1 MEICLFQET
10 GLDKNYRNAI
20 AHADFSAWVND
31 RRTRPTTKAFTVP
44 ARTFFDG
51 DTLDITSFD
60 NYSVYDYAVAID
72 GERVTGLFIEPVFA
86 DSTIARYSV
95 TLDRWSALSYAQFVN
110 FTIEQSTISDNRFG
124 EIPLP
129 FAGTGAYSISTRMSG
144 KCWAIAFVSDSGT
157 FSRGGT
163 HSFVAVGPIDSSY
176 DAYATAVDL
185 ARCTSVAAAG
195 KTYTIDSVSGSYVI
209 PADILPAA
217 GSWGGR
223 MISAT
228 IDTDTPGVLAYSGY
242 FYDTSY
248 SETLTAPASGVEHI
262 ASIIVP
268 QSDYDK
274 KVYFGNFSQF
284 VEIPE
289 RQFASPTVSTV
300 ITPTGVLSVRVVVDG
315 ELYDFSDSLRVDA
328 YYTGEDATTR
338 AINAGSQLISAV
350 GSVGLSAATGSKVA
364 IASSAISAGGSI
376 ARTLSE
382 GRAYSYRGGGFRAAC
397 TVAAS
402 SGGSPLTV
410 LMPGLFILSY
420 AAANSNERF
429 KALKRYGRIYP
440 RMINGAIALEE
451 GKQLTYY
458 RGSGTTF
465 PAVGWLSDAL
475 SRGMT
480 LWNSAGVNQV

>member
-1 MEICLFQET
+1 MEILLFANT
-10 GLDKNYRNAI
+10 GLDKNYHNVI
-20 AHADFSAWVND
+20 AHADFPAWVNA
-31 RRTRPTTKAFTVP
+31 RRSFSSTKIFSVPTRV
-44 ARTFFDG
+44 FFDG
-51 DTLDITSFD
+51 DTLDLSAVA
-60 NYSVYDYAVAID
+60 NYSVYDYAVAVD
-72 GERVTGLFIEPVFA
+72 GEVKTGLFITPIFSDA
-86 DSTIARYSV
+86 TISRYAV
-95 TLDRWSALSYAQFVN
+95 TLDRWAELPSAQFVN
-110 FTIEQSTISDNRFG
+110 FTIEQSTISDNRLG

-129 FAGTGAYSISTRMSG
+129 FAGTGAYSISTRFSG

-157 FSRGGT
+157 FSRSGT

-185 ARCTSVAAAG
+185 ARCTSVAAGG
-195 KTYTIDSVSGSYVI
+195 KTYSIDSVSGSYVV

-248 SETLTAPASGVEHI
+248 SETLTAPASGVEYI

-289 RQFASPTVSTV
+289 RAFTSPTVATV

-315 ELYDFSDSLRVDA
+315 ELYDFSDSLRVDG
-328 YYTGEDATTR
+328 YYTGEDATAR
-338 AINAGSQLISAV
+338 AINVGSQLVASV
-350 GSVGLSAATGSKVA
+350 GSVGLSAASGSPVA
-364 IASSAISAGGSI
+364 ITGAAISAGGSI
-376 ARTLSE
+376 ARTLSD
-382 GRAYSYRGGGFRAAC
+382 GRAYSYRGGGFRSAC
-397 TVAAS
+397 TVSAS

-410 LMPGLFILSY
+410 LMPGLFIISY

-440 RMINGAIALEE
+440 RIINGAIELET
-451 GKQLTYY
+451 GKTCTYY
-458 RGSGTTF
+458 RGTGTTF
-465 PAVGWLSDAL
+465 PAAGWLSDAL
-475 SRGMT
+475 RNGMT
-480 LWNSAGVNQV
+480 LWDSAGVNQI

>member
-1 MEICLFQET
+1 MEILLFENT
-10 GLDKNYRNAI
+10 GLDKNYRNVI
-20 AHADFSAWVND
+20 AHADFSAWVNA
-31 RRTRPTTKAFTVP
+31 RRTLTTTKAFSVP
-44 ARTFFDG
+44 KRTFFDG
-51 DTLDITSFD
+51 DTLDLSPFS

-72 GERVTGLFIEPVFA
+72 GNTVTGLFIEPVFA
-86 DSTIARYSV
+86 DSTILRYSV
-95 TLDRWSALSYAQFVN
+95 TLDRWSALPAARFVN

-129 FAGTGAYSISTRMSG
+129 FAGTGAYSISTRLSG

-157 FSRGGT
+157 FSRSGT
-163 HSFVAVGPIDSSY
+163 HSFVAVGPIDSPY

-185 ARCTSVAAAG
+185 ARCTSVAAGG
-195 KTYTIDSVSGSYVI
+195 KTYSIDSVSGSYVV
-209 PADILPAA
+209 PADILPAVGA
-217 GSWGGR
+217 WGDR
-223 MISAT
+223 MIAAS

-248 SETLTAPASGVEHI
+248 SATLTAPASGVEYI

-274 KVYFGNFSQF
+274 KIYFGNFSQL

-289 RQFASPTVSTV
+289 RAFASPTVSTV
-300 ITPTGVLSVRVVVDG
+300 ITPTGVLSVRLVVDG

-328 YYTGEDATTR
+328 YYTGEDATVR

-350 GSVGLSAATGSKVA
+350 GSVGLSVPSGSPVA
-364 IASSAISAGGSI
+364 ITGAAISAGGAI

-382 GRAYSYRGGGFRAAC
+382 GRAYSYRGGGFRSAC
-397 TVAAS
+397 TVPAS

-410 LMPGLFILSY
+410 LMPGLFIISY

-440 RMINGAIALEE
+440 RITNGLIELETE
-451 GKQLTYY
+451 KSCTYY

-465 PAVGWLSDAL
+465 PAAGWLSDAL
-475 SRGMT
+475 RNGMT
-480 LWNSAGVNQV
+480 LWDSAGVNQV